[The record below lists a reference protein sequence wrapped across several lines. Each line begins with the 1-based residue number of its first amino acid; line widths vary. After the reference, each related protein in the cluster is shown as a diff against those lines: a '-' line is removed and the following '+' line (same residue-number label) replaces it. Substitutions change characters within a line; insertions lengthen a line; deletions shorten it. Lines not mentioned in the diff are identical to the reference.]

1 MQSKITATI
10 LGLAAEIERDF
21 ISMRTKEAL
30 AKRKAGGKRLGR
42 PRGSRARQYKLD
54 EKRSEIERYLKLKIN
69 STAIA
74 KLVGVSR
81 PTLRTWLS
89 RQRLEDGIAVAN

>member
-1 MQSKITATI
+1 
-10 LGLAAEIERDF
+10 
-21 ISMRTKEAL
+21 
-30 AKRKAGGKRLGR
+30 
-42 PRGSRARQYKLD
+42 
-54 EKRSEIERYLKLKIN
+54 LKIN

-89 RQRLEDGIAVAN
+89 RHRLEGGIAVTN